1 MKSQRILISSP
12 RLASPIIKLGL
23 ALSGAPRMN
32 LRPPPVAASTTA
44 STVRRPTLGAG
55 VEVIPA
61 PPCIFCMENR

>member
-1 MKSQRILISSP
+1 
-12 RLASPIIKLGL
+12 
-23 ALSGAPRMN
+23 MN